1 MLTRL
6 RSLYF
11 PLTSNSTFL
20 IIFFILL
27 HDYRKDLHLK
37 KIFQTYDQ
45 YVFDRNLRSIFLKY
59 ILIAEQSVKTSLAYH
74 FAESYGED
82 QTEYLSTSHYMVT
95 NSNQQKIQ
103 QLINILSYNITHKSN
118 YAYITHYKK
127 NYQNVP
133 LWIMIQIL
141 TLGQI
146 SHMYDFL
153 KASVSI
159 KICQDHHNI
168 KIKDMHSF
176 LSIMTKHRNV
186 CAHGDRLFNY
196 VTKDCITDTAI
207 HKKLRI
213 SAQSNRYQNGKNDLF
228 SEVIILKYLLDSEDF
243 RNFYYDLKQ
252 CINKYCPHTDIIA
265 IMGFPKNWAKILRLK
280 P

>member
-1 MLTRL
+1 M
-6 RSLYF
+6 
-11 PLTSNSTFL
+11 
-20 IIFFILL
+20 
-27 HDYRKDLHLK
+27 K

>member
-45 YVFDRNLRSIFLKY
+45 LILFLQTQKD
-59 ILIAEQSVKTSLAYH
+59 LIINDKNYAKQTLAKTSY
-74 FAESYGED
+74 FS
-82 QTEYLSTSHYMVT
+82 
-95 NSNQQKIQ
+95 
-103 QLINILSYNITHKSN
+103 LISG
-118 YAYITHYKK
+118 YKNFF

-207 HKKLRI
+207 HKKL
-213 SAQSNRYQNGKNDLF
+213 G
-228 SEVIILKYLLDSEDF
+228 
-243 RNFYYDLKQ
+243 
-252 CINKYCPHTDIIA
+252 
-265 IMGFPKNWAKILRLK
+265 
-280 P
+280 